1 MALIYKTV
9 QLELLDEMNLQM
21 PYRSQT
27 HQGTYQIVM
36 LSHLKHFYNLGHR
49 SIVRIKIIGIFFFI
63 IGIRVMFH
71 VCNP

>member
-36 LSHLKHFYNLGHR
+36 LSHLKHFL
-49 SIVRIKIIGIFFFI
+49 
-63 IGIRVMFH
+63 
-71 VCNP
+71 